1 MGELFTLCLAGYAR
15 DCFVDFLDWIGA
27 AWGKLFHSLVA
38 NPKTVANFAENLFVH
53 RSF

>member
-1 MGELFTLCLAGYAR
+1 MRAIALSISLIGSGPRGAS
-15 DCFVDFLDWIGA
+15 CFIP
-27 AWGKLFHSLVA
+27 LVA